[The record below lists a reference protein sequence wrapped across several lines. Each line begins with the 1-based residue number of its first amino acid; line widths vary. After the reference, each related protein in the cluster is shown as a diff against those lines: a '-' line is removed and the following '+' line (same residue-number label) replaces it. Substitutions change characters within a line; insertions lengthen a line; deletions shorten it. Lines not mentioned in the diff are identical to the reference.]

1 MRRTLAASAAASVLA
16 LVAATSVHASTND
29 PFFAR
34 QWGLTKIDAERA
46 WSVTDGTGAT
56 IAIVDSGVDLD
67 HPDLAANVLGPADAD
82 FTGDADSDGAQDEN
96 GHGTHVAGIA
106 AAARGNGVGV
116 AGVAPGASILPVRVL
131 DEEGSGSASAV
142 ANGIHYAADAGAD
155 VINLSLGATAGLG
168 QAGQL
173 LGDFDLVYDAVEY
186 AWTNGAVVVVA
197 AGNDSFPLCSEP
209 SNAPTALCVGATD
222 VNDLRSYFSNS
233 DATMTRPYVV
243 APGGDGLTCS
253 GEIFSTYLRT
263 APKTA
268 CSPSDGYDAIAGTS
282 MATPFVSGVA
292 ALLASRG
299 LTNAQI
305 VDCLLETAD
314 DLGTPGR
321 DPVFGYGRVNA
332 RAAVTRC

>member
-1 MRRTLAASAAASVLA
+1 VSATSIFAALSV
-16 LVAATSVHASTND
+16 TSVHAETND

-34 QWGLTKIDAERA
+34 QWGLTNIHAEAA
-46 WSVTDGTGAT
+46 WSVTDGAGAT
-56 IAIVDSGVDLD
+56 IAIVDSGVDID
-67 HPDLAANVLGPADAD
+67 HPDLAANVVSPADAD
-82 FTGDADSDGAQDEN
+82 FTGDSDPDGAQDEN

-106 AAARGNGVGV
+106 AAARGNGVGG
-116 AGVAPGASILPVRVL
+116 AGTAPGAKILPVRVL
-131 DEEGSGSASAV
+131 DEEGTGSATFV
-142 ANGIHYAADAGAD
+142 ANGIQYAADHGAD

-173 LGDFDLVYDAVEY
+173 LGDFDLVYEAVDY
-186 AWTNGAVVVVA
+186 AWTKGAVVVVA

-233 DATMTRPYVV
+233 DATMTRPYLV

-253 GEIFSTYLRT
+253 GDIFSTYLRT
-263 APKTA
+263 APKTV

-299 LTNAQI
+299 LTNEQI

-314 DLGTPGR
+314 DLGPPGR

-332 RAAVTRC
+332 RAAVNGC